1 MVDLSAQVLGLL
13 FPNPFILA
21 AGPTTANAERVLEA
35 FRAGWGGAVL
45 QTVAAGLPDGWP
57 QGSQVIRSG
66 AKRWG
71 IVDFNIRSEL
81 TPRLMG
87 QEIDR
92 IRDSFPDRP
101 LLVSI
106 TADDRAEVWQ
116 EMVRELDAHGV
127 DGFEVQAGWSN
138 LVRGGSPAEL
148 GQDPEALARTLKWV
162 KQATAR
168 LLVVKLSPNVADILP
183 VARAAVEA
191 GAEGFTATSGLSALG
206 GIDSG
211 TLLPLPL
218 QDPAHM
224 VGSYRGPGLKPVA
237 LRWTASLAKKL
248 GRPVFGC
255 GGIAEWQDAA
265 EFLALGASAVQVGA
279 AVEWEGVGIIGRLTV
294 GLQEYLGRKGIA
306 SSADIIGRALPRLVE
321 FDDLDLN
328 SEIVAVI
335 DETRC
340 TGCDVC
346 IRACASGAFQAIDR
360 VGEVAR
366 VDRLRCD
373 GCGLCMY
380 VCPEGAIRKMPT
392 LAA

>member
-1 MVDLSAQVLGLL
+1 MGTLSAHMLGLH

-21 AGPTTANAERVLEA
+21 AGPATANAERVVEA

-71 IVDFNIRSEL
+71 IVDFNTRSEL

-87 QEIDR
+87 QEIDK
-92 IRDSFPDRP
+92 IRDSFPDHP

-106 TADDRAEVWQ
+106 IADDRAEAWQ

-127 DGFEVQAGWSN
+127 DGFEVHAGWSS
-138 LVRGGSPAEL
+138 LVRGGSVGEL
-148 GQDPEALARTLKWV
+148 GQDAQALARTSKWV
-162 KQATAR
+162 RQATAR
-168 LLVVKLSPNVADILP
+168 LLVVKLSPNVIDILP
-183 VARAAVEA
+183 VAWAAVEA
-191 GAEGFTATSGLSALG
+191 GADGFTATSGLSALG
-206 GIDSG
+206 GIDAD

-218 QDPAHM
+218 RDPAHI

-255 GGIAEWQDAA
+255 GGVAEWQDAA
-265 EFLALGASAVQVGA
+265 EFLALGASVVQVGA
-279 AVEWEGVGIIGRLTV
+279 AVEWEGVGIIGRLTE
-294 GLQEYLGRKGIA
+294 GLQEYLGRKGFA
-306 SSADIIGRALPRLVE
+306 SPADIVGKALPRLVE
-321 FDDLDLN
+321 FDDLNLN
-328 SEIVAVI
+328 SEILAVI

-346 IRACASGAFQAIDR
+346 IRACSSGGFQAIDH
-360 VGEVAR
+360 VGPVAR
-366 VDRLRCD
+366 VDRLKCD
-373 GCGLCMY
+373 GCGLCIY
-380 VCPEGAIRKMPT
+380 VCPEGAIRRMPKQV
-392 LAA
+392 A